1 MRSRQRGRDEGKSS
15 EGLLSAYL
23 MGLSSV
29 QLLSHVRLF
38 GTPWTAAYQA
48 SLSIN
53 GSSHSSVKHI
63 VGMLNGK
70 IYYLDLPIF
79 SKNFYSR
86 LIVSSF
92 YIVIQWSFTY
102 MDGDTC
108 IHTGTTLTHTHTH
121 RVPEIEGNQSIHILN
136 LRILY
141 NSIKYLKNVLLKL
154 IYKVLISTV

>member
-29 QLLSHVRLF
+29 QLLSRVQLF
-38 GTPWTAAYQA
+38 GTPWIAAYQA

-53 GSSHSSVKHI
+53 GSSQSSVKHI

-92 YIVIQWSFTY
+92 YIVIQ
-102 MDGDTC
+102 
-108 IHTGTTLTHTHTH
+108 
-121 RVPEIEGNQSIHILN
+121 
-136 LRILY
+136 
-141 NSIKYLKNVLLKL
+141 
-154 IYKVLISTV
+154 